1 MAALLLLNT
10 SAPSASQAAAYRA
23 YLNLYM
29 SRWQATATKCP
40 SNSAPVCYTAKGL
53 AQMANAGNMNLHWVT
68 GAAFLALGYADH
80 IDSLGSTVAAAAGY
94 AADAPKSHRCW
105 ARSQLRYIL
114 GSTGY
119 SYVLGFGGA
128 FPRKPHHK
136 SSSCSADY
144 SQACDWNAFNAMAA
158 NPNVAWGALVPG
170 PDASDKYSDLR
181 NNQAQGEPRTHYQGV
196 LIGALAG
203 LARLAQQQQAASVSL
218 ADYCSGYFDSL
229 VWVAPSPPP
238 PAPPA
243 PPLVENRYA
252 EALGLALQFYEAQQ
266 SGVLAPWNR
275 FLRSAGGFRSDSHLQ
290 DGSMAGL
297 DLTGGYYDAGDA
309 VKFTLPLGVAMSVL
323 AWGGV
328 QFRSAYVATGQMP
341 ILMRTVKW
349 GVDWMVK
356 AHFAASDVPS
366 QNQLVVQVRLVEAV
380 AAALVRRQGL
390 CGCILSAA
398 GWQRLVPPQA

>member
-1 MAALLLLNT
+1 
-10 SAPSASQAAAYRA
+10 
-23 YLNLYM
+23 
-29 SRWQATATKCP
+29 
-40 SNSAPVCYTAKGL
+40 
-53 AQMANAGNMNLHWVT
+53 MANAGNMNLHWVT
-68 GAAFLALGYADH
+68 GAAFLAMGYADH
-80 IDSLGSTVAAAAGY
+80 IDSLGSTAASSAGY
-94 AADAPKSHRCW
+94 AADASRSHRCW

-136 SSSCSADY
+136 SSSCSSDY
-144 SQACDWNAFNAMAA
+144 SQGCDWNAFNAVAA

-181 NNQAQGEPRTHYQGV
+181 NNQAQGEPRTQFQGG

-203 LARLAQQQQAASVSL
+203 LARLAQQQQQLGSTVAE
-218 ADYCSGYFDSL
+218 YCSGYFDNL

-238 PAPPA
+238 PAPPG

-252 EALGLALQFYEAQQ
+252 EVMGLALQFYEAQQ

-275 FLRSAGGFRSDSHLQ
+275 FLRSAGGFRSDSHLL
-290 DGSMAGL
+290 DGNLAGL

-328 QFRSAYVATGQMP
+328 QFRTAYLATGQMP
-341 ILMRTVKW
+341 VLMRTVKW

-356 AHFAASDVPS
+356 AHFNASDVPS
-366 QNQLVVQVRLVEAV
+366 QNQLVVQVRPGKAV
-380 AAALVRRQGL
+380 SALL
-390 CGCILSAA
+390 
-398 GWQRLVPPQA
+398 